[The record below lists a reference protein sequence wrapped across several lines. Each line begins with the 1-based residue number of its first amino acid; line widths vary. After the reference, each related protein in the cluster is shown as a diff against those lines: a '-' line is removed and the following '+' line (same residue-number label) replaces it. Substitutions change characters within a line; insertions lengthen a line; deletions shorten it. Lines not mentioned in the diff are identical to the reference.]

1 MVGNTLMMTKRSPWG
16 YCQMMLHPFDVSR
29 DRGLTLTKTHS
40 DCTLLGR
47 TSSEVFVML
56 VVVFHSFLFFILLFF
71 FICCCSSLVSRLLC
85 HATGTPPW
93 LLRHVKASTSSEPYP
108 GYFRL
113 PLLFSSTMSATVLSR
128 HFFSQRHFLPYT
140 PSPTYFDPTCF
151 YQGLPGSRQFFL
163 EVCMASC

>member
-56 VVVFHSFLFFILLFF
+56 VVVFHSFLFFILLLF
-71 FICCCSSLVSRLLC
+71 FICCCPSFISRLLY

-93 LLRHVKASTSSEPYP
+93 LLRPVGASTCSELYP
-108 GYFRL
+108 GYFNCLCLFIYRGRYGFEWAFFNHTRFFT
-113 PLLFSSTMSATVLSR
+113 LFSFLGIFYSTRV
-128 HFFSQRHFLPYT
+128 YE
-140 PSPTYFDPTCF
+140 
-151 YQGLPGSRQFFL
+151 GLPGGRPFFL
-163 EVCMASC
+163 EVCRAS